1 MNRPTVL
8 VVEDEPAILGMAR
21 LILERAGY
29 DVLAAETG
37 PDALA
42 CYHKAADRV
51 AAVVLDLNIPDLSG
65 LEVLAALRKVRPN
78 LRVIVS
84 TGSGCDD
91 FPSGDFPD
99 IPTAVLS
106 KPYRPADL
114 ANIVSRVLAGG

>member
-1 MNRPTVL
+1 VNRPTVL
-8 VVEDEPAILGMAR
+8 VVEDEPAVLGMAR

-29 DVLAAETG
+29 IVLAAETG

-42 CYHKAADRV
+42 RYRESADRV
-51 AAVVLDLNIPDLSG
+51 AVVVLDLNIPGLSG
-65 LEVLAALRKVRPN
+65 LEVLAALRRDRPD

-91 FPSGDFPD
+91 FPSGDFLD

-114 ANIVSRVLAGG
+114 ANIVNRVLAGR